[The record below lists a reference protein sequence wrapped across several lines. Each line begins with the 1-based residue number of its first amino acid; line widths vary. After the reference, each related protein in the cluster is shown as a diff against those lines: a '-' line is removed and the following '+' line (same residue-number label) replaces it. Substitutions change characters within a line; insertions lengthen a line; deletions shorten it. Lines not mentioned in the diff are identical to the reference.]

1 MLLTISMIDTRKEES
16 ETWILRNIAHAV
28 NSILPKH
35 MNLRRKKGKMFNL
48 IGSL

>member
-1 MLLTISMIDTRKEES
+1 MIDTRKEEK

-35 MNLRRKKGKMFNL
+35 MRRKKG
-48 IGSL
+48 